1 MIAGVKIDRIEW
13 KPDERGRLAELFR
26 ADDGSLPPFGQV
38 HVTTVLPGAIK
49 AWHRH
54 RERTDVLAVVSG
66 MARLGLFDDRQGS
79 ATYGELMELFLGDHQ
94 PLRVTI
100 PPGVWFGLKGYG
112 EREAVVVVLTDRPYD
127 RKDPDEDRWHP
138 VANEIPFDW
147 DRRDR

>member
-1 MIAGVKIDRIEW
+1 MIEGVRIEQVRW

-26 ADDGSLPPFGQV
+26 ADEDDLPPFGQV

-49 AWHRH
+49 GWHRH
-54 RERTDVLAVVSG
+54 RRRTDVLAVVSG
-66 MARLGLFDDRQGS
+66 MVRLGLFDERGES
-79 ATYGELMELFLGDHQ
+79 RTRGELMELFLGDHQ

-112 EREAVVVVLTDRPYD
+112 EKEAIVVVLTDRPRD
-127 RKDPDEDRWHP
+127 PKDPDEERWHP